1 VEYQFSVSNLGT
13 VASTCG
19 IADMDNVVNQL
30 EREIYIITLNQHM
43 QCKQEFSIRLSEFEA
58 WWHAF
63 SVQELQKT
71 IEQHVLHF
79 ATHCYIFWAIYP
91 SQFGKWVLTIFS
103 PQLFSE
109 MLHICNVT
117 EAYCSTNNVNYI
129 RQMIKYSYQ
138 CIGLDYLEEILS
150 YLALQ
155 GWYDIDS
162 ASAFNLL
169 SAAGR

>member
-1 VEYQFSVSNLGT
+1 MGSDDIFPTIIS
-13 VASTCG
+13 
-19 IADMDNVVNQL
+19 
-30 EREIYIITLNQHM
+30 ER
-43 QCKQEFSIRLSEFEA
+43 
-58 WWHAF
+58 
-63 SVQELQKT
+63 
-71 IEQHVLHF
+71 
-79 ATHCYIFWAIYP
+79 
-91 SQFGKWVLTIFS
+91 
-103 PQLFSE
+103 
-109 MLHICNVT
+109 LHICNVT